1 MLTVSGLPAERV
13 VAVLTGGGVPFA
25 EVTSHRASLE
35 EAYLELTDGVAE
47 YRNAAAREVVR

>member
-1 MLTVSGLPAERV
+1 V

-47 YRNAAAREVVR
+47 YRAATAKEVAR